1 VRLFVAAELPEPVV
15 SVLAAWRPVLEG
27 VQAVAPQSL
36 HLTLA
41 FLGERSAAEASAAG
55 AVVRAVAAPVDGLM
69 LGAARWLPARRP
81 RVLAVEVA
89 DPSGGLAALQAAVV
103 AGLGEAIGFAPER
116 RRFLA
121 HVTVGRVRRGDMGR
135 VGVRARGAPAA
146 PSAGDVPAAPG
157 VARPAAPSAGAL
169 PAAPGVAPFALTAL
183 TLMRSKLGG
192 GRPAR
197 YEPVERVALS
207 PFLR

>member
-15 SVLAAWRPVLEG
+15 GALVGWFPALDGVRPV
-27 VQAVAPQSL
+27 APESL

-41 FLGERSAAEASAAG
+41 FLGERSGAEASAAA
-55 AVVRAVAAPVDGLM
+55 AVVRSVATPVDGLT
-69 LGAARWLPARRP
+69 LGAARWLPRRRP
-81 RVLAVEVA
+81 RVLAVEIE
-89 DPSGGLAALQAAVV
+89 DRGGGLAALQAAVV
-103 AGLGEAIGFAPER
+103 AGLQAAIGFAPER

-121 HVTVGRVRRGDMGR
+121 HVTVGRVRS
-135 VGVRARGAPAA
+135 RGAP
-146 PSAGDVPAAPG
+146 PPAGD
-157 VARPAAPSAGAL
+157 L
-169 PAAPGVAPFALTAL
+169 PAVESGAPFALAAL
-183 TLMRSKLGG
+183 TLMRSRLGG